1 MVEGVLI
8 IMATNPRVTV
18 ARPVVG
24 VEFQPTL
31 FQEAVTPDIEFPTEY
46 PTLTIDNAV
55 INNISGDLNGLPS
68 GNGGSVALDDV
79 TDVEATNP
87 EDFSVLQYNS
97 LTSKWVSVANTDF
110 VDAVIDGGEADS
122 EPDYVDAFDLD
133 GGNA

>member
-1 MVEGVLI
+1 
-8 IMATNPRVTV
+8 MATNPRVTV
-18 ARPVVG
+18 VRPVVG

-31 FQEAVTPDIEFPTEY
+31 FQQAVTPDIEFPTEY

-68 GNGGSVALDDV
+68 GNGGLVALDDV
-79 TDVEATNP
+79 TDVQATNP
-87 EDFSVLQYNS
+87 EDFSILQYNS
-97 LTSKWVSVANTDF
+97 LSSKWVSVANTEF

-122 EPDYVDAFDLD
+122 ESDYVDAFDLD

>member
-1 MVEGVLI
+1 MVGGVLI

-97 LTSKWVSVANTDF
+97 LTSKWVSVTNTDF

>member
-1 MVEGVLI
+1 MVGGVPI
-8 IMATNPRVTV
+8 IMATNLRVTV

-24 VEFQPTL
+24 VEFQPAL
-31 FQEAVTPDIEFPTEY
+31 FQQAVTPDIEFPTEY

-55 INNISGDLNGLPS
+55 INNISGELNGLPS
-68 GNGGSVALDDV
+68 GNGGAVALDDV
-79 TDVEATNP
+79 TDVEASNP
-87 EDFSVLQYNS
+87 EDFSILQYNS

-122 EPDYVDAFDLD
+122 ESDYVDAFDID

>member
-97 LTSKWVSVANTDF
+97 QSSKWVSVANTDF

>member
-1 MVEGVLI
+1 
-8 IMATNPRVTV
+8 MATNPRVTV
-18 ARPVVG
+18 ARPIVG

-68 GNGGSVALDDV
+68 GNGGAVALDDV

-87 EDFSVLQYNS
+87 EDFSILQYNS

>member
-1 MVEGVLI
+1 
-8 IMATNPRVTV
+8 MATNPRVTV

-97 LTSKWVSVANTDF
+97 QSSKWVSVANTDF

>member
-1 MVEGVLI
+1 
-8 IMATNPRVTV
+8 MATNPRVTV

-68 GNGGSVALDDV
+68 GNGGAVALDDV

-97 LTSKWVSVANTDF
+97 QSSKWVSVANTDF

-122 EPDYVDAFDLD
+122 ESDYVDAFDLD

>member
-1 MVEGVLI
+1 
-8 IMATNPRVTV
+8 MATNPRVTV

-68 GNGGSVALDDV
+68 GNGGAVALDDV

-87 EDFSVLQYNS
+87 ADLSILQYN
-97 LTSKWVSVANTDF
+97 TQINKWESVANTEF
-110 VDAVIDGGEADS
+110 IDAVIDGGEADS

>member
-1 MVEGVLI
+1 MGEGVLI
-8 IMATNPRVTV
+8 IMATDPRVTV
-18 ARPVVG
+18 VRPIVG

-31 FQEAVTPDIEFPTEY
+31 FQQAVTPDIEFPTEY